1 MTDRRWNPGAL
12 AAVFVQFGKPV
23 RAYRLMDGGAGT
35 AAALAVTAL
44 VVLLAGAV
52 PLLLL
57 DWSGLEQEWMAGR
70 TAELYGEGMSP
81 SSADSVVAGELEEIR
96 WRRNSIPFTGL
107 LERAFYAVAGGLATF
122 GAAYA
127 AGIGGGILPHL
138 KSAALSQGAYV
149 LTALFLALVSMW
161 LSLPADFAWSAA
173 AVFDTGVT
181 EPSRLYLFS
190 YVFAS
195 HLDVPSAVS
204 VSLWGAGLSAL
215 LGREGATGL
224 RLTWFVYLC
233 GMLLVSMPWLIGGN
247 G

>member
-1 MTDRRWNPGAL
+1 VMDGRWSPGSL
-12 AAVFVQFGKPV
+12 AAVFVQFGKPA

-35 AAALAVTAL
+35 AAALAVTA
-44 VVLLAGAV
+44 VVILLAGAA

-57 DWSGLEQEWMAGR
+57 DWSGLEQDWMDGR
-70 TAELYGEGMSP
+70 TAELAQEGMSP
-81 SSADSVVAGELEEIR
+81 AAADSVAAGELEEIR
-96 WRRNSIPFTGL
+96 WRRNSIPVTGF
-107 LERAFYAVAGGLATF
+107 LERVFYAVAGGLATF

-161 LSLPADFAWSAA
+161 LSLPAEFGWSAA
-173 AVFDTGVT
+173 ALFDTGVAD
-181 EPSRLYLFS
+181 PSRLYLFA

-215 LGREGATGL
+215 LGRESATGL

-233 GMLLVSMPWLIGGN
+233 GMLLVAMPWLVGGN